1 MEAYQI
7 VILVVVVFATLVLIV
22 SNLIFLAKDK
32 KKKAKA
38 NADAQVMKNEEEP
51 ASESLTEITPVETP
65 DETPLEEKAEETPSD
80 ELPPE
85 PDDEADVPAVMNEN
99 ADDEKDET
107 PDDEEILEGIDETEI
122 VDGTDVDGNPF
133 ALLDKGDD
141 GDGVVLESKTKR
153 IYVMYNRS
161 FTSKVIQ
168 AEQAVKARYSE
179 IKNEILSY
187 AKAKGRVS
195 WTNETFSVGRKAIAK
210 FAVRGKTLSLYLAL
224 DPTSVA
230 PKYYAQDVSDVKR
243 YAGTPTRL
251 RLRSDRSVKYARE
264 LIALAMK
271 EVGAEKKESEKID
284 YVPDYESTEAL
295 VKRGL
300 IKLLATD
307 EVGTEVVN
315 ASFTDLAREKFKVV
329 TGLDIRPSVSVEE
342 AKEAVSD
349 EIIEGLIIHEKDVF
363 VHHGNK
369 KGIVNIDSLSASF
382 ADGDV
387 VDIIALKQKGLI
399 AKNVGYVKVLARGT
413 LNKALT
419 VKAHEY
425 STTAVKMIMLVGGA
439 VVEED

>member
-1 MEAYQI
+1 
-7 VILVVVVFATLVLIV
+7 
-22 SNLIFLAKDK
+22 
-32 KKKAKA
+32 
-38 NADAQVMKNEEEP
+38 
-51 ASESLTEITPVETP
+51 
-65 DETPLEEKAEETPSD
+65 
-80 ELPPE
+80 
-85 PDDEADVPAVMNEN
+85 
-99 ADDEKDET
+99 
-107 PDDEEILEGIDETEI
+107 
-122 VDGTDVDGNPF
+122 
-133 ALLDKGDD
+133 
-141 GDGVVLESKTKR
+141 
-153 IYVMYNRS
+153 
-161 FTSKVIQ
+161 
-168 AEQAVKARYSE
+168 
-179 IKNEILSY
+179 
-187 AKAKGRVS
+187 
-195 WTNETFSVGRKAIAK
+195 
-210 FAVRGKTLSLYLAL
+210 
-224 DPTSVA
+224 
-230 PKYYAQDVSDVKR
+230 
-243 YAGTPTRL
+243 
-251 RLRSDRSVKYARE
+251 VKYARE

>member
-32 KKKAKA
+32 KKAKA
-38 NADAQVMKNEEEP
+38 NADAQVMKNEKEI

-65 DETPLEEKAEETPSD
+65 DETLLEEKAEETPSD
-80 ELPPE
+80 DLPPE
-85 PDDEADVPAVMNEN
+85 TDDEADVPAVMNEN
-99 ADDEKDET
+99 ADDEKDEK

-133 ALLDKGDD
+133 TLLDKGDD

-161 FTSKVIQ
+161 FTSKIIQ
-168 AEQAVKARYSE
+168 AEQTVKSRYSE
-179 IKNEILSY
+179 IKNELLSY

-210 FAVRGKTLSLYLAL
+210 FAVRGKTLSIFLAL

-271 EVGAEKKESEKID
+271 EVGAEKKETEKID

-307 EVGTEVVN
+307 GMLIKRPLLLGNEFVLVG
-315 ASFTDLAREKFKVV
+315 FK
-329 TGLDIRPSVSVEE
+329 
-342 AKEAVSD
+342 
-349 EIIEGLIIHEKDVF
+349 EKDW
-363 VHHGNK
+363 
-369 KGIVNIDSLSASF
+369 
-382 ADGDV
+382 
-387 VDIIALKQKGLI
+387 
-399 AKNVGYVKVLARGT
+399 
-413 LNKALT
+413 
-419 VKAHEY
+419 
-425 STTAVKMIMLVGGA
+425 
-439 VVEED
+439 